1 MKKITSEISMSSPD
15 FKIKWGTID
24 KKNPSFIYL
33 EMGTYITPKKEEENY
48 SNSIKEIEKSGKSII
63 KNAINLSSDVKKD
76 FIFVTDIADT
86 RINYGKQ
93 SYLTFQIHMGSKMD
107 HLKDFKSVASHM
119 NIKWQEVYNAMKNT
133 IKENGFFCSKTK
145 K

>member
-63 KNAINLSSDVKKD
+63 KNAINLSSEVKKD

-107 HLKDFKSVASHM
+107 YLKDFKAVANHM
-119 NIKWQEVYNAMKNT
+119 NIEWQEVYNAMKNT
-133 IKENGFFCSKTK
+133 IEENGFFCSKTK